1 MEHKCENCGA
11 LMFKEETL
19 CAADMAKSLWKLLPT
34 FIKEYISGNSPVSKH
49 LLSYLRKYN
58 GSFAMTSLGDKDASV
73 EGCNSSF
80 RIQGQ
85 AFHSISSL
93 LPPPKVGHAKF
104 IQVYFMDS
112 VEEQLVARNH
122 SSLKLNIIQNII

>member
-1 MEHKCENCGA
+1 
-11 LMFKEETL
+11 
-19 CAADMAKSLWKLLPT
+19 MAKSLLNLLPT

-49 LLSYLRKYN
+49 LLSNLRKYN
-58 GSFAMTSLGDKDASV
+58 GSFAMISFGDKDASV
-73 EGCNSSF
+73 EGWNSSSC
-80 RIQGQ
+80 IYGQ

-93 LPPPKVGHAKF
+93 LPPPKVGNAKF

-122 SSLKLNIIQNII
+122 SSLKLNIIKNLI